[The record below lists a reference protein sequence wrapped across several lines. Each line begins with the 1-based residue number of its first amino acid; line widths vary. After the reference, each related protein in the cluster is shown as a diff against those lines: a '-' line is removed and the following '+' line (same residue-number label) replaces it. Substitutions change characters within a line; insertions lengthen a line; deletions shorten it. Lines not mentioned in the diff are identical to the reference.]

1 MAPGF
6 KTNIV
11 IERVFEKHLPH
22 PYSNCD
28 LDNEASPDT
37 AASSSDLYELIW
49 HSPVQYT
56 QQICFDACAEREII
70 RQCNCSYKDRYGLF
84 RNASLPGM
92 GKCQKKNT
100 FIFRKELIILFNLVW
115 TSKLCEP
122 QNTCIQNVSQ
132 SFKAID
138 CLDSCPLEC
147 NQTLYKTSITSSVQ
161 LGDSYVDIIKKK
173 ATLAEDFLNVS
184 AIDATRARNSIVRIY
199 VLYESL
205 GYVESMEMA
214 MQGSVLTLAANI
226 GGILSLFLGVSVL
239 SLFEMF
245 EVLIEIYFI
254 YKSK

>member
-1 MAPGF
+1 
-6 KTNIV
+6 
-11 IERVFEKHLPH
+11 
-22 PYSNCD
+22 
-28 LDNEASPDT
+28 
-37 AASSSDLYELIW
+37 
-49 HSPVQYT
+49 
-56 QQICFDACAEREII
+56 
-70 RQCNCSYKDRYGLF
+70 
-84 RNASLPGM
+84 
-92 GKCQKKNT
+92 
-100 FIFRKELIILFNLVW
+100 
-115 TSKLCEP
+115 
-122 QNTCIQNVSQ
+122 VSQ

-173 ATLAEDFLNVS
+173 ASLAEDFLNVS
-184 AIDATRARNSIVRIY
+184 AIDATRARNTIVRIY

>member
-1 MAPGF
+1 M
-6 KTNIV
+6 
-11 IERVFEKHLPH
+11 
-22 PYSNCD
+22 
-28 LDNEASPDT
+28 
-37 AASSSDLYELIW
+37 
-49 HSPVQYT
+49 
-56 QQICFDACAEREII
+56 
-70 RQCNCSYKDRYGLF
+70 
-84 RNASLPGM
+84 
-92 GKCQKKNT
+92 
-100 FIFRKELIILFNLVW
+100 
-115 TSKLCEP
+115 
-122 QNTCIQNVSQ
+122 SQ

-173 ATLAEDFLNVS
+173 ASLAEDFLNVS
-184 AIDATRARNSIVRIY
+184 AIDATRARNTIVRIY